1 VRNPPASGALE
12 ESPPYS
18 HGEDMDE
25 AARPASRR
33 FSKAMNDGFRPT
45 IGLRLIV
52 ALLAFAILGLGTA
65 VVALW
70 TFDRY
75 GRAAE
80 EIAATETRRLAN
92 VARFTEI
99 ATGLR
104 AEMPRLVFAE
114 SEEEKQSARAK
125 LDDYADALGILVQR
139 LKLPRPSGHREG
151 GKEFGEELQG
161 DISAIDNNVSE
172 RIAIRHEVAGRV
184 VQLRAEHAHFL
195 REITPLLTN
204 AAINIHA
211 ALRRLG
217 TQSETVETASMDMVR
232 RELMISEALSR
243 LHAHVNL
250 MLGKILEAA
259 AEKRGAEIERI
270 RTALAESVVTAA
282 PLNVFLCDVP
292 NTSTICAIWR
302 GIESQ
307 VTAPPRLIDF
317 KLREAALTEDGI
329 MLVSRVDQSLNDLA
343 DLVARTVVGSNE
355 VSIQAAQRARE
366 AINRG
371 TLLILGFAAA
381 TGALSLLVGW
391 FYIGRRFILR
401 LSALLRAM
409 RGIAAGELETPVP
422 VDGDDEVGQ
431 LADALRTLQNRSQLA
446 RERRVALAAA
456 NEQLSFEIAERRAA
470 QAELERTQEELV
482 QAGKLAA
489 IGQVSAG
496 IAHEFNQ
503 PLAAMLSY
511 LHNAGRYLETGN
523 SDKVAEKLEQIERLL
538 SRLARISNHL
548 KTLAR
553 RPSKTTERCCAGTVV
568 ERAAALFEA
577 QIESSGTRLAI
588 APYCCSTLVEA
599 EPNRLE
605 QVIVNLLSNAFDAV
619 DGRPGAAIAVRIAN
633 IGDTQRI
640 LIADNGPGLSAQ
652 HGKRIFDA
660 FFTTKPPGSGLGL
673 GLTIAFNIIQD
684 FKGRL
689 TIKNRRNGGAVAIV
703 SLRIAAPASKETR
716 EELHAGR

>member
-1 VRNPPASGALE
+1 MEFAGHS
-12 ESPPYS
+12 STT
-18 HGEDMDE
+18 
-25 AARPASRR
+25 
-33 FSKAMNDGFRPT
+33 MNSFRPT

-52 ALLAFAILGLGTA
+52 ALLAFAILGMGTA
-65 VVALW
+65 TVALW

-80 EIAATETRRLAN
+80 EIATTETRRLAD

-114 SEEEKQSARAK
+114 TDEEKRVARHK
-125 LDDYADALGILVQR
+125 LDNDADALGALVQR
-139 LKLPRPSGHREG
+139 LKLPRPSSNREG
-151 GKEFGEELQG
+151 ETEFGEELQA
-161 DISAIDNNVSE
+161 DIRSIDANVQD
-172 RIAIRHEVAGRV
+172 RMTIRGEVANRV
-184 VQLRAEHAHFL
+184 RRLRADHSHFS

-204 AAINIHA
+204 AAVNIHA
-211 ALRRLG
+211 ALRRLAS
-217 TQSETVETASMDMVR
+217 QSEAVESASMDMVR

-259 AEKRGAEIERI
+259 AEKRRAEIERI
-270 RTALAESVVTAA
+270 RQALEEAAATAA

-292 NTSTICAIWR
+292 NTSALCAIWR
-302 GIESQ
+302 GMESE
-307 VTAPPRLIDF
+307 VTMEPRLIDF
-317 KLREAALTEDGI
+317 KLREAALTEAGI
-329 MLVSRVDQSLNDLA
+329 MLVSRVDQRLNDLA
-343 DLVARTVVGSNE
+343 DLVARTVLESNE

-381 TGALSLLVGW
+381 TGVLSLLVGW
-391 FYIGRRFILR
+391 FYIGRRFIVR

-422 VDGDDEVGQ
+422 VHGDDEVGQ

-446 RERRVALAAA
+446 RERRVALAKA

-511 LHNAGRYLETGN
+511 LYNAGRYLESGN
-523 SDKVAEKLEQIERLL
+523 SDKVAEKLGQIESLL

-553 RPSKTTERCCAGTVV
+553 RPSKTTERCCAGVIV

-577 QIESSGTRLAI
+577 QHESSGTRLSI
-588 APYCCSTLVEA
+588 APYSRSVLVEA

-619 DGRPGAAIAVRIAN
+619 QGRLDAEIVVRIAT
-633 IGDTQRI
+633 GAGMQRI
-640 LIADNGPGLSAQ
+640 YISDNGPGLPAQ
-652 HGKRIFDA
+652 HRERIFDA
-660 FFTTKPPGSGLGL
+660 FFTTKPPGAGLGL
-673 GLTIAFNIIQD
+673 GLAIAFNIIQD

-689 TIKNRRNGGAVAIV
+689 TIKNRRSGGAVAVV
-703 SLRIAAPASKETR
+703 SLRIAAPADKETR
-716 EELHAGR
+716 EEFHADR